1 MGGQPTRM
9 NYVDMMEDAGLGDV
23 LIPKKEFVKE
33 HERLVSLLNQSDI
46 PALRKEAKAQQAELA
61 KKGGSVNSNFIA
73 RLMAEAKYKNAVPAD
88 KAPTPYRPLRGPR
101 ADKNPTKGRTGRP
114 AMDPESDDTTMSQA
128 IKFNYKKIANKEQ
141 LATGENQASYGAS
154 PFIRQH
160 FGNVSAK
167 TKETSAQ
174 SAARK
179 KFRSVLQKQ
188 EGRLEAMKSG
198 DSTDKR
204 VASRKDFQRRLKAL
218 PLSERAEGEKP
229 LLPESQKRKAR
240 REKQKQRE
248 EPVEEA
254 EEVVVDDE
262 KEEPAEDVSVDYRI
276 APEVRDIIS
285 RPEVEKRRANEE
297 KLAKLMLMRKQ
308 ARELIPR
315 SQYDNHPLTKKLDKQ
330 FDKLMTALDEDNVEL
345 RKTVNERIKR
355 KMGYDASQNDPKRK
369 ELYQLAFAPF
379 AELREKMKEV
389 VSIKPITRENINT
402 YNPKV

>member
-1 MGGQPTRM
+1 MGAQPTRM

-33 HERLVSLLNQSDI
+33 HERLVSLLNQSDT
-46 PALRKEAKAQQAELA
+46 PALRKEA

-114 AMDPESDDTTMSQA
+114 VMDPETDKDKTTMSQA

-154 PFIRQH
+154 PFIRHH
-160 FGNVSAK
+160 FGNASAK
-167 TKETSAQ
+167 PKETGAQ

-179 KFRSVLQKQ
+179 KFRSVEQKQ

-218 PLSERAEGEKP
+218 PLSEGAKGERP

-262 KEEPAEDVSVDYRI
+262 KEEPAEDANVDYRI

-285 RPEVEKRRANEE
+285 RPEVEKRRKNEE
-297 KLAKLMLMRKQ
+297 KLAKLTLMRRQ

-330 FDKLMTALDEDNVEL
+330 FDKLINALDEDNVEL
-345 RKTVNERIKR
+345 RKTVNDRIKR
-355 KMGYDASQNDPKRK
+355 QMGYDASTNDPKRK
-369 ELYQLAFAPF
+369 ELYRLAFAPF

-389 VSIKPITRENINT
+389 VSIKPITRENIDT